1 MTTIAREKT
10 AVYRINARLDARR
23 AGKLD
28 SLARATGASVS
39 DVIRDAIDHY
49 HASVAGRGSEG
60 LKALEKLV
68 GCARGPRGLSRNY
81 KRLLTESLAVKHGN
95 R

>member
-1 MTTIAREKT
+1 MTNVAREKK

-23 AGKLD
+23 VGKLD
-28 SLARATGASVS
+28 ALAHATGASVS

-49 HASVAGRGSEG
+49 HASVAGGGSRG
-60 LKALEKLV
+60 LKALEKLI
-68 GCARGPRGLSRNY
+68 GCARGPRALSRSY
-81 KRLLTESLAVKHGN
+81 KRLLTESLSAKHGN

>member
-1 MTTIAREKT
+1 MTNIAREKT
-10 AVYRINARLDARR
+10 AVYRINARLDATR

-28 SLARATGASVS
+28 ALARATGASVS

-49 HASVAGRGSEG
+49 HASVAGGGSEG

-68 GCARGPRGLSRNY
+68 CCARGPRELSRNY